1 MLNVKFIHDNKNSHL
16 CFYTPITKLIARA
29 VLQKIIKLT
38 NRLKILNGPC
48 SSHNRHCVLNTNFY
62 FLLLSQGIR
71 KSPEKGHCRFGKLI
85 PSRPPMSLMQDA
97 RDRVCVSGGA
107 GQKTPAGQKQ
117 SGNISAHPLLT
128 PRRRCRR
135 KATVFSFLLC
145 LCL

>member
-1 MLNVKFIHDNKNSHL
+1 MLNVKFTHDNKNSHL

-97 RDRVCVSGGA
+97 RDRVCVSGGHGSENA
-107 GQKTPAGQKQ
+107 
-117 SGNISAHPLLT
+117 
-128 PRRRCRR
+128 CRAKAKR
-135 KATVFSFLLC
+135 KHLGSPPPDAEATLPKKSDCV
-145 LCL
+145 